1 MKFVASFAAALLL
14 PLLGMTASAQESSSG
29 ITISQP
35 WARATPGG
43 VKNGAAY
50 MQITAS
56 AADKLVD
63 ARSDAA
69 ERVELHNHIHE
80 NGVMKMRRV
89 ESIEVP
95 AGETVT
101 LGPGGYH
108 VMLMGL
114 KQPLKAGEELE
125 LTLVFE
131 KAGEINVTASIEP
144 IGARGPGGAAHA
156 DHGHDHNHHHDH
168 DHDHDHGEHHHEH
181 KH

>member
-1 MKFVASFAAALLL
+1 MKFLASFAAALVLS
-14 PLLGMTASAQESSSG
+14 LLGMTASAQESSSVSANG

-50 MQITAS
+50 LQISAS
-56 AADKLVD
+56 GTADKLVD

-69 ERVELHNHIHE
+69 ERVELHNHVQE
-80 NGVMKMRRV
+80 NGVMRMRRV

-95 AGETVT
+95 AGGTVT
-101 LGPGGYH
+101 LAPGGYH
-108 VMLMGL
+108 LMLMGL
-114 KQPLKAGEELE
+114 KQPLKAGEKLD

-131 KAGEINVTASIEP
+131 KAGEINVTAPIEP
-144 IGARGPGGAAHA
+144 IGAKGTGH
-156 DHGHDHNHHHDH
+156 DHGHDHGHG
-168 DHDHDHGEHHHEH
+168 HGERQHEH